1 VLQVSKSDFEVI
13 FKHEL
18 IIFKDLFFVFL
29 RGIKKKNFMDKI
41 VIEIDNPTAEKFK
54 KLSPETQS
62 RFGET
67 ISIALKKI
75 INEATGESHK
85 RFLDEISNEAQKKG
99 LLKKSLTN
107 C

>member
-1 VLQVSKSDFEVI
+1 
-13 FKHEL
+13 
-18 IIFKDLFFVFL
+18 
-29 RGIKKKNFMDKI
+29 MDKI
-41 VIEIDNPTAEKFK
+41 VIEIDNPTAEEFK

-85 RFLDEISNEAQKKG
+85 RFLDEVSNEAQKNG
-99 LLKKSLTN
+99 LTEGILNDLLKADD
-107 C
+107 